1 MNSWTTTDAD
11 DQIDGKAIRRRRER
25 EREGDVLIYF
35 RIKENRTVRC
45 VRVLHF
51 TVSAVIEECTK
62 G

>member
-1 MNSWTTTDAD
+1 MIKLMERQSVE
-11 DQIDGKAIRRRRER
+11 GER